1 MPRPGAGTSV
11 APQVEEMKRFQDKI
25 ALITG
30 SSRGFGATIARA
42 FAREGAKVVITYH
55 RDQEG
60 EDVLAQAVGA
70 ETGAELVLPFDVRDR
85 HSVREVFH
93 RAAAHH
99 GRIDILVNNAGINR
113 VGDFDKITED
123 DWDAVLDTNLKGVFI
138 CSQEVLPH
146 MPDGGRVV
154 NIGSVSGQYGG
165 PRTPS
170 YAAAKA
176 GIMALTHC
184 MARFVGARGIT
195 VNCVSP
201 GAIASEMLDST
212 MPASL
217 RDSVF
222 PNILLQRQGTQDEV
236 AESVLFCAAEG
247 SSYMTGQTIAVNGGL
262 WV

>member
-1 MPRPGAGTSV
+1 
-11 APQVEEMKRFQDKI
+11 MKRFQDKI
-25 ALITG
+25 AVVTG

-55 RDQEG
+55 REQEG
-60 EDVLAQAVGA
+60 EDELARAVG
-70 ETGAELVLPFDVRDR
+70 EDVGAELVLAFDVRDR
-85 HSVREVFH
+85 DSVRDVF
-93 RAAAHH
+93 RRTADLY
-99 GRIDILVNNAGINR
+99 GRIDVLVNNAGINR
-113 VGDFDKITED
+113 VGDFDRISQE

-138 CSQEVLPH
+138 CCQEVLAY
-146 MPDGGRVV
+146 MGEGGRVV

-176 GIMALTHC
+176 GVMALTHC
-184 MARFVGARGIT
+184 MARFVGDRGIT

-201 GAIASEMLDST
+201 GAIESEMLDNT
-212 MPASL
+212 MPESV
-217 RDSVF
+217 RNTVF
-222 PNILLQRQGTQDEV
+222 PNILLQRQGKQSEV
-236 AESVLFCAAEG
+236 AETVLFCAAEG